1 MTTQFFIEIE
11 SLEVKRL
18 PSVLFDFLQH
28 HLWDRTNKTRP
39 FVSEKLPILFLKI
52 PPLFMSSFPL
62 QNHSAA
68 VFHCHRC
75 FVHHLRCHS
84 EHSRSSPPLTIVDVD
99 ATAVRLPE
107 WGDASYNAA
116 SHPPPRPTG
125 PTTSGA
131 PTRLLSCLLLRT
143 AATMTSTGTTS
154 ATTAT
159 RWTGGSTAC
168 GGGARDVR
176 HGLGNR
182 WWDGLVRSASNSG
195 FSLPPSSSSSSQ
207 RRLRRSGN

>member
-1 MTTQFFIEIE
+1 VFYLI
-11 SLEVKRL
+11 
-18 PSVLFDFLQH
+18 FLQH
-28 HLWDRTNKTRP
+28 HLWDRTNKTRA

-52 PPLFMSSFPL
+52 PPLFMPSFPL
-62 QNHSAA
+62 RNHSAA

-84 EHSRSSPPLTIVDVD
+84 KHSRSSPPLTIVVVD

-131 PTRLLSCLLLRT
+131 PTRLLSCLLLLR
-143 AATMTSTGTTS
+143 SS
-154 ATTAT
+154 DN
-159 RWTGGSTAC
+159 
-168 GGGARDVR
+168 DV
-176 HGLGNR
+176 
-182 WWDGLVRSASNSG
+182 DGDDECNDG
-195 FSLPPSSSSSSQ
+195 DEMD
-207 RRLRRSGN
+207 RRLDRLRGRCEGRPTRIGKQVVGRAGRVSVRLRILIASILFLLLPTSSAPQWK